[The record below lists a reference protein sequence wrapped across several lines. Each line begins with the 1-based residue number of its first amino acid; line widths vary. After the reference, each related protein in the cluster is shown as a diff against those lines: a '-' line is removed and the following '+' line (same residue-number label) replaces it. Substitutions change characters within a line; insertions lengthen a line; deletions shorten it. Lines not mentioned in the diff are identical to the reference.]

1 MRHLLPDQ
9 CAPQHERG
17 SKRAPRP
24 LPLFLEMIRSFG
36 ERDPATARAALE
48 GLSRYENAAPTN
60 ARTERSIFAQIGPA
74 VLRDFGGE
82 GPPAILV
89 PSLINPP
96 DVLDLDADVSLASA
110 IARMGRRSLLLDW
123 GNARER
129 AELDIGGHVE
139 RLLVP
144 LIAKLERPPALI
156 GYCLG
161 GTMTIA
167 SANLAPVERVVTI
180 AAPWRFTDYPEE
192 SRKSL
197 LDLWKHARQ
206 AAAAL
211 KVLPMEVLQAAFWS
225 LDPART
231 VAKFAS
237 FADLDPNS
245 SQARRFIV
253 LEDWANDGEPLPLPA
268 ARELMEDFFGADLPG
283 TAGWKVGGKTISDR
297 LKVPSLHFTAAHD
310 RITPAQSAPH
320 GDVHEIASGHVGMVV
335 GSARKEMQQVL
346 SRFLDPL
353 AAPRPSR

>member
-1 MRHLLPDQ
+1 MDHLLPDQ

-36 ERDPATARAALE
+36 ERDPATAREALE
-48 GLSRYENAAPTN
+48 GLSRYENAARTN
-60 ARTERSIFAQIGPA
+60 GRAERSIFAQNGPA
-74 VLRDFGGE
+74 ILRDFGGD
-82 GPPAILV
+82 GPAAILV

-96 DVLDLDADVSLASA
+96 HVLDLDEDVSLASA
-110 IARMGRRSLLLDW
+110 VAKMGRRSLLLDW
-123 GNARER
+123 GNARDR
-129 AELDIGGHVE
+129 ADLDIGGHIE
-139 RLLVP
+139 KLLVP
-144 LIAKLERPPALI
+144 LIAKLDRPPALI

-167 SANLAPVERVVTI
+167 AANVTPVERVVTI
-180 AAPWRFTDYPEE
+180 AAPWQFSDYPED

-197 LDLWKHARQ
+197 LQLWRHARQ

-237 FADLDPNS
+237 FASLDPDS
-245 SQARRFIV
+245 PQARRFIV
-253 LEDWANDGEPLPLPA
+253 LEDWANEGEPLPLPA
-268 ARELMEDFFGADLPG
+268 ARELIEDFFGADLPG
-283 TAGWKVGGKTISDR
+283 SGRWHVGRRPISDR
-297 LKVPSLHFTAAHD
+297 LAVPSLHFAASQD

-320 GDVHEIASGHVGMVV
+320 GDVHEIASGHVGMVI
-335 GSARKEMQQVL
+335 GSARKEMHEAM
-346 SRFLDPL
+346 SRFLDPSCRSS
-353 AAPRPSR
+353 A